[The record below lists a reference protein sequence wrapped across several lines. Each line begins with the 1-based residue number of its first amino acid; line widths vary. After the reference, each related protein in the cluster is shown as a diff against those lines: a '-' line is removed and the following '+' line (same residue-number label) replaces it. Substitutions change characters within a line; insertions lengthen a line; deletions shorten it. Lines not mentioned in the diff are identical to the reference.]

1 MAEELPET
9 EFYVEWKDADKSL
22 AGLVLPG
29 SQDSAG
35 RGAPL
40 HGLTRVKVQGQLAR
54 QVQVGACYRGR
65 RAEDGS
71 IVGRVEPCPEAPIA
85 AQVMRNFTG
94 ELDLIRDF
102 AFVRSA
108 MGSIWVSPPA
118 LHELGKGHEL
128 AQGQRVK
135 GSCRRVVHKDRRTG
149 REAWE
154 WELLHVEVDEREP
167 IRSFAGSFSGTLAV
181 SPKGFGFADDCFV
194 PPALIQQAGLKDGD
208 HVTGEARR
216 TWNKR
221 RGEWGWTAASIGRE
235 EE

>member
-1 MAEELPET
+1 MTEELPET
-9 EFYVEWKDADKSL
+9 EFYVEWKDEDKGL
-22 AGLVLPG
+22 AGLVVVSPG
-29 SQDSAG
+29 AAG
-35 RGAPL
+35 RAAFPRNV
-40 HGLTRVKVQGQLAR
+40 TRVKAQGRLAR

-118 LHELGKGHEL
+118 LLELGKDRVL
-128 AQGQRVK
+128 KQGQRVK
-135 GSCRRVVHKDRRTG
+135 GSCRRVVHKDRKTG
-149 REAWE
+149 REDWE
-154 WELLHVEVDEREP
+154 WELLHIELDERGP
-167 IRSFAGSFSGTLAV
+167 IRSFEGSFSGRIAV
-181 SPKGFGFADDCFV
+181 SPRGFGFVGDCLV
-194 PPALIQQAGLKDGD
+194 SSALIREAGLKDGD
-208 HVTGEARR
+208 PVTGDAMR

-221 RGEWGWTAASIGRE
+221 KGEWGWTAASIGRE